1 MDLHMVIGKNA
12 FYLYRRKNN
21 GFEIEYIDGNPYRH
35 YDTHSIK
42 ADLENLLETVADT
55 NNLNSADEI
64 FFTVIE
70 NADKI
75 RNANVEQVLGN
86 RIKEKISVNDILIR
100 AFNALAQDKN
110 LHIKDFGINYDGA
123 SYLFKNGRLK
133 KDSYSLLAY
142 NVGQEKLMEFV
153 GGI

>member
-1 MDLHMVIGKNA
+1 MDLHMIIGKNA

-35 YDTHSIK
+35 YNTHSIK

-55 NNLNSADEI
+55 NNLDSADEI
-64 FFTVIE
+64 YFTVIE

-86 RIKEKISVNDILIR
+86 HIKEKISVNDVLIR
-100 AFNALAQDKN
+100 AVNDLAKN
-110 LHIKDFGINYDGA
+110 KDLHIDEFGINCDG
-123 SYLFKNGRLK
+123 SNYFLKNGQLEK
-133 KDSYSLLAY
+133 NSYSLLAY
-142 NVGQEKLMEFV
+142 NVGQEELMKF
-153 GGI
+153 I